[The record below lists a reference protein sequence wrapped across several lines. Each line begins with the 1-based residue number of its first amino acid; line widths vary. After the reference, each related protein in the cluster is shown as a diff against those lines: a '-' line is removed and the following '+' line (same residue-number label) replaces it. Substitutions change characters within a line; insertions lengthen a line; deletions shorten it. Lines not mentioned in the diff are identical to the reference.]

1 MCCRYRSYPGGMTR
15 ALLII
20 DIQND
25 YFEGGAYPLP
35 GAENAAAIASDLLS
49 AVRNSGLP
57 VVHVQHIWD
66 APDAEFMIPG
76 TWGSEI
82 NAAVAPLASE
92 PVIVK
97 AYPNAFRETE
107 LLELL
112 STLEAN
118 ELVVCGMMSNLCVD
132 ATVRAAVDLG
142 FDVTVA
148 HDACAAAD
156 LAFDG
161 VEVPAESVHA
171 AFMAGLTDYGDVL
184 ASADI
189 AAHLGSG
196 DATA

>member
-1 MCCRYRSYPGGMTR
+1 MTR
-15 ALLII
+15 ALLIV

-35 GAENAAAIASDLLS
+35 SAENAAAIASNLLTE
-49 AVRNSGLP
+49 VRNSGLP

-76 TWGSEI
+76 TRGSEI